1 MHDVSKPSSRSWKD
15 MSERQQRVIVVLGTI
30 QAAMALAAWLDLA
43 RRSSEQVT
51 RSKRIWAAVICIN
64 FFGPI
69 TYFVL
74 GRRSDPPQQ
83 ALRQ

>member
-1 MHDVSKPSSRSWKD
+1 
-15 MSERQQRVIVVLGTI
+15 MSERRRRGIVVLGAI
-30 QAAMALAAWLDLA
+30 QVAMAMAAWLDLA
-43 RRSSEQVT
+43 RRSSGQVAG
-51 RSKRIWAAVICIN
+51 SKRLWAAVICVN

-83 ALRQ
+83 ASPL